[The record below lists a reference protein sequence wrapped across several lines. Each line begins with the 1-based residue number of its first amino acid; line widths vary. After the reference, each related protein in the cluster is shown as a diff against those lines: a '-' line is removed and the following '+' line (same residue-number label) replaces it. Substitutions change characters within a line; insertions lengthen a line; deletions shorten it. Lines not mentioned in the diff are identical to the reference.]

1 MGKLMTSQRLTK
13 GLKEPVNVLVTF
25 MVVCHE
31 IKRCLLLGR
40 KAMTNLSSILKI
52 RDIILPT
59 KVHIVKIMVFPVVI
73 YGCESWTIK
82 KAEHWRIDVL
92 ELWYWRRLMRVPW
105 TARRSNQSIRE
116 EISPEYSAEAETPV
130 LWPPDEL
137 TPWKRPWCWE
147 RLKAEGEGNS
157 RGWDGWMASPIQWT
171 WVWVGSRSW
180 WWTGKPG
187 VLQPIGLQRVG
198 RDWVTEL
205 NWSEKIT
212 SLNLCF
218 LGVGKTFSSN

>member
-59 KVHIVKIMVFPVVI
+59 KVHIVKIMVFPVVM

-82 KAEHWRIDVL
+82 KAEHWRIDAL

-105 TARRSNQSIRE
+105 TARRSNQSIWE

-137 TPWKRPWCWE
+137 TLWKRPWCWE
-147 RLKAEGEGNS
+147 RLKAEGEGDN

-187 VLQPIGLQRVG
+187 VLQSMGSQRA
-198 RDWVTEL
+198 RHHWVTEL
-205 NWSEKIT
+205 N
-212 SLNLCF
+212 
-218 LGVGKTFSSN
+218 